1 MNDFHYGDTVPGP
14 PPPPKDWGTQHFE
27 DPPPP
32 PKYQD
37 HVTRSMKASMNPLMK
52 KQHESGASATLHRAT
67 TAENDDDE
75 TASDAGSNFSF
86 PEEVRERFWPGISAE
101 RHYRFLKK
109 LRDTLYEKYKGKY
122 AKTSGTTRLFV
133 PKDDLIERFAR
144 QEVNAKFF
152 LYFASE
158 NDGSTYVYIRFFLG
172 WNIYYL

>member
-37 HVTRSMKASMNPLMK
+37 HVTRSMKASMNPLME
-52 KQHESGASATLHRAT
+52 KQHESEASATLHRAT

-144 QEVNAKFF
+144 QEVNTRSFV
-152 LYFASE
+152 YFASE
-158 NDGSTYVYIRFFLG
+158 HDGSTYVYIRFFLG